1 MQPVVLDANQ
11 PPERF
16 YRGGPRIDELRGGPP
31 STARSPEDWIASV
44 VPVFGTDTEG
54 LTRLPDGRW
63 LRDAIA
69 DDPVGWL
76 GEAHVARWGA
86 DPALLV
92 KLLDAGERL
101 PVHAH
106 PSAAFAGRHLGM
118 VHGKAEAWVLLSPC
132 TVHLGFARDVAADEL
147 SRWVAE
153 QDTEQMLQ
161 SMNPLD
167 VQPGDTVLV
176 PPGVAHSV
184 GEGAFLV
191 EVQEPTDLSLLLE
204 FEGFTVDGP
213 RDGHL
218 GLGFDLALQCVERS
232 AVTTDALVRRG
243 PERGQLLPA
252 GAAPYFSVELVTA
265 PDLLPAGFAVL
276 VVLDGQGKLRT
287 ASGSTTLRR
296 GTTVLVPYAAGNAQL
311 DGDVRLLRCR
321 PPDAAASY

>member
-1 MQPVVLDANQ
+1 VALDANQ

-31 STARSPEDWIASV
+31 SGSHSPEDWIASV
-44 VPVFGTDTEG
+44 VSVFGTDTEG

-63 LRDAIA
+63 LRDALVA
-69 DDPVGWL
+69 DPVGWL
-76 GEAHVARWGA
+76 GDAHVARWGA

-106 PSAAFAGRHLGM
+106 PSAAFTGRHLGL
-118 VHGKAEAWVLLSPC
+118 VHGKAEAWVLLRPC
-132 TVHLGFARDVAADEL
+132 TVHLGFARDVADEEL
-147 SRWVAE
+147 RRWVAD
-153 QDTEQMLQ
+153 QDTERMLAA
-161 SMNPLD
+161 MNPLE
-167 VQPGDTVLV
+167 VSAGDSVLV

-204 FEGFTVDGP
+204 FEGFAVDGR

-232 AVTTDALVRRG
+232 ALATEPLVRRRPASG
-243 PERGQLLPA
+243 EVLPA
-252 GAAPYFSVELVTA
+252 GAAPFFSVEQRTA
-265 PDLLPAGFAVL
+265 PEVLRAGFSVL
-276 VVLDGQGKLRT
+276 VVLDGQGELVTSGGRT
-287 ASGSTTLRR
+287 GLRR
-296 GTTVLVPYAAGNAQL
+296 GSTVLVPHAAGDAQL
-311 DGDVRLLRCR
+311 TGDVSLLRCR